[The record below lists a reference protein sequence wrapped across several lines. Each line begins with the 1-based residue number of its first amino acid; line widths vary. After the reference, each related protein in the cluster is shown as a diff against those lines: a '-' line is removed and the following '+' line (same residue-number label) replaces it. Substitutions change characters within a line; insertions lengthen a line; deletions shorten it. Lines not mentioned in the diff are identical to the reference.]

1 MSPRLAVLAS
11 VALAAC
17 RASAPQTAPPRAE
30 AVFEQVTLRAW
41 QGEALVAVGS
51 APRVELLPGSQAFTV
66 ASPFVQLLGPGA
78 TVTADAVTCDAANA
92 QGTRVRLVRASDALS
107 AFAPEASVPL
117 ATGVV
122 TASAGVTLARPPPQA
137 LGLHAA
143 SGTWDDRAGVL
154 SLQRVD
160 SQLPV
165 PPGGP

>member
-1 MSPRLAVLAS
+1 MTPRPVLLAAF
-11 VALAAC
+11 ALAAC
-17 RASAPQTAPPRAE
+17 RASAPPAAPPRAE

-41 QGEALVAVGS
+41 RGEALAAVGS

-66 ASPFVQLLGPGA
+66 ASPFVQLLGAGA
-78 TVTADAVTCDAANA
+78 TVTADTVTCDANA
-92 QGTRVRLVRASDALS
+92 ARGAQVRLVRASDALS
-107 AFAPEASVPL
+107 GHAPEASVLL

-122 TASAGVTLARPPPQA
+122 TASDGVTLARPPPQP

-143 SGTWDDRAGVL
+143 AGTWDDRAGVL
-154 SLQRVD
+154 TLQRVD